1 MLHKQEVD
9 ADHLTLDEACRLMF
23 PEYPDVINVVQ
34 MCEMLG
40 IGKKAA
46 YHLLCTNQIGSFK
59 EGKGYRIP
67 KINVIRYLLK
77 H

>member
-23 PEYPDVINVVQ
+23 LECPDVVSVDQ

-46 YHLLCTNQIGSFK
+46 YHLLRTNQIGSFK
-59 EGKGYRIP
+59 EGKGYCIP

>member
-9 ADHLTLDEACRLMF
+9 ADHLTLDEASRLMF
-23 PEYPDVINVVQ
+23 LEYPDVLNVAQ
-34 MCEMLG
+34 MCQMLG

-46 YHLLCTNQIGSFK
+46 YHLLRTNQIGYFK